1 MRLRLR
7 ELREDCDQTQAQVAA
22 YLNCRQQTYSRY
34 ENGKAQ
40 PSLEV
45 MQKLAAYFHTSVDYL
60 MGLTDERAPYVRKNQ
75 SEGK

>member
-7 ELREDCDQTQAQVAA
+7 ELREDNDKKQQELAE
-22 YLNCRQQTYSRY
+22 YLGCCQQTYSRY

-45 MQKLAAYFHTSVDYL
+45 MEALSVFYRVSVDYL
-60 MGLTDERAPYVRKNQ
+60 MGLTDDPKPYERSRKI
-75 SEGK
+75 EL